1 MTDYNKGLLA
11 GQEGIKEF
19 RSEYQKL
26 KNKLL
31 DDAEVLTN
39 TICDLEDKNTILS
52 NKLQSI
58 ELVLKSTLSTL
69 LLLSK
74 AGVFDNNLLDLKVIK
89 SMINRIKNEIR
100 T

>member
-1 MTDYNKGLLA
+1 MTDYNRGLLA

-19 RSEYQKL
+19 RVECQKL
-26 KNKLL
+26 KNKFL